1 MLAGRGLAKGDTII
15 EVLLAITVFSLV
27 AIATITIMNQ
37 GVNTTQ
43 RALEITQVRQQI
55 DSQVDALQA
64 AHQAYSVLPDG
75 EKVNSE
81 WKKIISTNGGAN
93 TTSINDTTGC
103 PAQSQMTGDLFI
115 MDTTTA
121 TLLDSSA
128 LKSITSDDVPVV
140 YSQLYDGAAY
150 GLWIER
156 VKYSKPGFL
165 SAYDFRVR
173 ACWVAAGMTITNPMQ
188 IETTVRLYDVSE

>member
-1 MLAGRGLAKGDTII
+1 MLGRKASSGDTII

-27 AIATITIMNQ
+27 GIATITIMNQ
-37 GVNTTQ
+37 GVATTQ

-75 EKVNSE
+75 DKESSE
-81 WKKIISTNGGAN
+81 WNKIISTNGGAD
-93 TTSINDTTGC
+93 TRTINASNGC
-103 PAQSQMTGDLFI
+103 PAQSQLTADLFA
-115 MDTTTA
+115 MNSSNA
-121 TLLDSSA
+121 TFLDSSA
-128 LKSITSDDVPVV
+128 LKPMTDNAPVL
-140 YSQLYDGAAY
+140 YSQLYDGDVY

-156 VKYSKPGFL
+156 VRYPRPGFL
-165 SAYDFRVR
+165 SAYDFRIR
-173 ACWVAAGMTITNPMQ
+173 ACWVAPGMSVTNPMR